1 MCYNNQGDTMK
12 TNIIYS
18 NDLLH
23 VELEGHILKKDYLK
37 LKKKLEYIVDE
48 YQINGI
54 VIYTKNSYISN
65 DYLEDIKNSFLNTTI
80 I

>member
-1 MCYNNQGDTMK
+1 MK
-12 TNIIYS
+12 TNIVYS

-23 VELEGHILKKDYLK
+23 VELEGRMLKKDYLK
-37 LKKKLEYIVDE
+37 LKKKLEYIINE

-54 VIYTKNSYISN
+54 IIYTKNSYIE
-65 DYLEDIKNSFLNTTI
+65 DIYLEDIKNNFYNTTI

>member
-1 MCYNNQGDTMK
+1 MK
-12 TNIIYS
+12 TNIVYS

-23 VELEGHILKKDYLK
+23 VELEGHILKKDYQK
-37 LKKKLEYIVDE
+37 LKKKLEYIVDQ

-54 VIYTKNSYISN
+54 IIYTKNSYIS
-65 DYLEDIKNSFLNTTI
+65 DIYLEDIKKSFFNTTI